1 MSFSMKKII
10 HTKFF
15 QRKDAFY
22 HGLLTRNVILIT
34 GASRGIGKAIAE
46 QFLQE
51 NATVVLVS
59 RNLED
64 LKKTFEKHK
73 DEQMLLLEAD
83 ISQEKDVKKIIQA
96 VIQKYGKI
104 DLLVN
109 NAGIFS
115 DKPLDQTT
123 VEEFDRMIT
132 TNIKG
137 VFLMTKEVIPH
148 MKKVKNGLIVNIGS
162 KISHNTNVTPNKVL
176 YATTKYALEGFS
188 FALHKELKEFGIRVT
203 CLMPGTVNTFISLKG
218 KDYMSP
224 SDISQIIELL
234 FRFKH
239 IQFESIVFKSKFQ
252 DI

>member
-1 MSFSMKKII
+1 MGAGSRFYVSVLCKYAHSSTRRKNMSFSMKKII

-96 VIQKYGKI
+96 VIDKYGKI

-109 NAGIFS
+109 NAVIFS
-115 DKPLDQTT
+115 AT
-123 VEEFDRMIT
+123 
-132 TNIKG
+132 
-137 VFLMTKEVIPH
+137 
-148 MKKVKNGLIVNIGS
+148 LIV
-162 KISHNTNVTPNKVL
+162 
-176 YATTKYALEGFS
+176 
-188 FALHKELKEFGIRVT
+188 
-203 CLMPGTVNTFISLKG
+203 
-218 KDYMSP
+218 
-224 SDISQIIELL
+224 
-234 FRFKH
+234 
-239 IQFESIVFKSKFQ
+239 
-252 DI
+252 